1 MMPAKGPVNEEGTVA
16 EDEPVIAPDQLREGH
31 PKLWRWLAVASIVSL
46 LLMAVGNHE
55 GHVEDLFLFVIA
67 ALLAVAL
74 AWDAL
79 QRRYGV
85 KR

>member
-1 MMPAKGPVNEEGTVA
+1 MA

-46 LLMAVGNHE
+46 LLMIIGNHE
-55 GHVEDLFLFVIA
+55 GRVEDLILISIA
-67 ALLAVAL
+67 AFIALAL
-74 AWDAL
+74 AWDAV

>member
-1 MMPAKGPVNEEGTVA
+1 VA

-31 PKLWRWLAVASIVSL
+31 PKLWRGLAIVSAISL
-46 LLMAVGNHE
+46 VLMAVGNHQ
-55 GHVEDLFLFVIA
+55 GHVEDLFLFGGA
-67 ALLAVAL
+67 AIILVLL
-74 AWDAL
+74 AWDTI